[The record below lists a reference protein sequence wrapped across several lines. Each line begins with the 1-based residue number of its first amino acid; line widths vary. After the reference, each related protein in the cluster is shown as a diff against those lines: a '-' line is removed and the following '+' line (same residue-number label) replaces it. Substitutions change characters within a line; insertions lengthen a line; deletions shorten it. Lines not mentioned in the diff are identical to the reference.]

1 MGMLEWLALP
11 VTGPIRGI
19 MWIAQHAAE
28 QAERE
33 IYDPAA
39 VQGQLQ
45 ELEMRF
51 DMGEIT
57 DEEYAEAEEVLL
69 GRLRDIREHLA
80 EGQQQK

>member
-1 MGMLEWLALP
+1 MGMLEWLTLP

-19 MWIAQHAAE
+19 MWIAQQAAE

-33 IYDPAA
+33 IYDPA
-39 VQGQLQ
+39 VVHGQLQ

-51 DMGEIT
+51 DIGEIS
-57 DEEYAEAEEVLL
+57 EEDYAEAEEVLL

-80 EGQQQK
+80 EGKQEQ